1 MFLVEGVATAAFGL
15 VLLLWLPRAPATAWC
30 LSPAERAALAG
41 RRAAERELAERR
53 DPSAGT
59 TGRAPLGRSG
69 FGVRVLHRAPGRP
82 ASAACSAWHPAP

>member
-15 VLLLWLPRAPATAWC
+15 VLLLGLPRAPATAWN
-30 LSPAERAALAG
+30 LSPAERAALAA

-59 TGRAPLGRSG
+59 TGRAPRG
-69 FGVRVLHRAPGRP
+69 
-82 ASAACSAWHPAP
+82 